1 MTTPPTTGIEPV
13 DAELERRR
21 PFPSV
26 EAEETLTRQLLAV
39 RQAMQPGSSDV
50 GTSMLQSRRR
60 RK

>member
-39 RQAMQPGSSDV
+39 RLLGQKMQNSYIYGQV
-50 GTSMLQSRRR
+50 G
-60 RK
+60 